1 VTAAQRKEEVMR
13 DPLKSPRCVLL
24 FLALS
29 VCLICI
35 SCDSSSGG
43 GEATSEEA
51 VRTLDSYDF
60 SLWVDKN
67 HGGPLSA
74 NLTVNFQDETEIS
87 INTSDP
93 ITGIFDVKAKSYSI
107 HAHPNQIEITI
118 TPEKGTP
125 RTFNVQFIEDI
136 FCTRDALPTKGK
148 FYLLSG
154 GNFITV
160 TMAPKGAY
168 LKLNN
173 DASTFFTWKGL
184 DDLLRESQFEWQQD
198 ASLAATVVSL
208 LMDQIHLVLF
218 TKECMN
224 KYKLEDGIP
233 VSIPSGTFPPDSV
246 SSDQENLWLNWTDKN
261 KDRVLGKGDSFTW
274 IFENSWEDEPSDEV
288 DELYLGKVDL
298 RGYTENIMPGDD
310 DKDTLMSFGF
320 SPDSS
325 TGEAGVFYDPD
336 FPLDITKTLSASTK
350 GSSIRLVGGFGIDF
364 TGNED

>member
-1 VTAAQRKEEVMR
+1 MR
-13 DPLKSPRCVLL
+13 DPLKSTRCFLL

-35 SCDSSSGG
+35 SCDSSSHG

-51 VRTLDSYDF
+51 VRTLDFYDF
-60 SLWVDKN
+60 SIWVDKN

-74 NLTVNFQDETEIS
+74 TLTVNSHDDTKIS

-93 ITGIFDVKAKSYSI
+93 INGIYDVKTKKYSI
-107 HAHPNQIEITI
+107 NAQPNQIEITI
-118 TPEKGTP
+118 TPENGTP
-125 RTFNVQFIEDI
+125 RTFNVQLIDPI
-136 FCTRDALPTKGK
+136 VCTRDALPAQGK
-148 FYLLSG
+148 FCLLSG

-160 TMAPKGAY
+160 TMVPSPKGVD
-168 LKLNN
+168 LKLN
-173 DASTFFTWKGL
+173 DDDPIPFTWKGL
-184 DDLLRESQFEWQQD
+184 DDLLKESQFEWQQD

-233 VSIPSGTFPPDSV
+233 VSIPSGTFPPGSV
-246 SSDQENLWLNWTDKN
+246 PSNPENLWLSWTDTN
-261 KDRVLGKGDSFTW
+261 KDKMLGQGDSFTW
-274 IFENSWEDEPSDEV
+274 IFENSWEDDPSDEV

-298 RGYTENIMPGDD
+298 RGYAENIMPGDD

-320 SPDSS
+320 TPDST
-325 TGEAGVFYDPD
+325 TGAAGVFYDPD
-336 FPLDITKTLSASTK
+336 YPLDITKTLSASTK